1 MNDLDIIVYSFVF
14 GMICGLLELKYNL
27 SQKLKYKTLKQII
40 ILKFTKKSKVLSKS
54 VIDKR

>member
-14 GMICGLLELKYNL
+14 GMICGLLKYNL

-40 ILKFTKKSKVLSKS
+40 ILKFTKKSKVLSNS